1 MSRETKRYDKDLK
14 ERILSRLK
22 APTDDTVPSLAL
34 EYGIPKSTIYQ
45 WNRENKSKKDKLAKI
60 DKNKWSSEDKFQVV
74 LETAALSEHDLGE
87 YCRKRGVFV
96 EDVKNWRDQCA
107 KANAGLLDNTQKLK
121 EELKEEKEK
130 NKELAKE
137 LRTKEKALAE
147 TAALL
152 VLRKKARAVW
162 GDPEED

>member
-1 MSRETKRYDKDLK
+1 LSFKWISF
-14 ERILSRLK
+14 IL
-22 APTDDTVPSLAL
+22 AF
-34 EYGIPKSTIYQ
+34 I
-45 WNRENKSKKDKLAKI
+45 
-60 DKNKWSSEDKFQVV
+60 
-74 LETAALSEHDLGE
+74 
-87 YCRKRGVFV
+87 GVFV

-107 KANAGLLDNTQKLK
+107 KANAGLLDNPQKLK

-152 VLRKKARAVW
+152 VLRKKARAIW